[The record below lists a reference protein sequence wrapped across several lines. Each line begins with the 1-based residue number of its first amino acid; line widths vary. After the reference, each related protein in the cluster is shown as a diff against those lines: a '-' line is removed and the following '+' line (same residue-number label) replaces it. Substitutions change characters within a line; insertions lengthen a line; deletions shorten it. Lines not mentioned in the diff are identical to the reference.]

1 MLRSHTPYQPFGD
14 GYYKAPFNDDPTYQ
28 DPAILALSTSEESV
42 FSKESRDRDPGS
54 LIPPFAR
61 SYMSFGAGTQGH
73 EASLRIIEGKAIG
86 RAKGAQVFLCEV
98 QTTPSEYW
106 KAMGWTDSRFP
117 TKVIAKIFDPL
128 YYPTI
133 SPYGGERLDLVSWAD
148 KQFAHEA
155 AAYIEIHGHRQEH
168 PIIDDMTPNFFGTF
182 TMTHESPTPNEYP
195 HRFRQVRVVLLE
207 YIEGTPL
214 LNLCKIRRRRRSPD
228 ILVPTERAGTEE
240 ERLQVFARMLHGIVA
255 MESIGVFHEDPDPTN
270 IIIAE
275 NKAGTSAKAGTLAK
289 RVVIIDFNIS
299 RVERYTESGRHFA
312 QDLPRP
318 LHPRWRFGIDAFERF
333 GGWFPREWLDYV
345 EPYRRDSDDS
355 DTDPDEEAGDG
366 PGPSFTKWALKT
378 FHEDEFVLA
387 DEADEIAERQ
397 DAEAGAQQETDA
409 MEVDEHQ
416 PV

>member
-1 MLRSHTPYQPFGD
+1 
-14 GYYKAPFNDDPTYQ
+14 
-28 DPAILALSTSEESV
+28 V
-42 FSKESRDRDPGS
+42 FSKESRDRDPS
-54 LIPPFAR
+54 SPIPPFAR
-61 SYMSFGAGTQGH
+61 SYFGTQGH
-73 EASLRIIEGKAIG
+73 EASLRIVEGKAIG

-106 KAMGWTDSRFP
+106 KAMGWTDSHFP

-168 PIIDDMTPNFFGTF
+168 PIIDDITPNFFGTF
-182 TMTHESPTPNEYP
+182 TITHESPTDKYP
-195 HRFRQVRVVLLE
+195 YRFRQVRVVLLE
-207 YIEGTPL
+207 YIEGTSL
-214 LNLCKIRRRRRSPD
+214 LSLCSRRSPD

-255 MESIGVFHEDPDPTN
+255 MERIGVFHEDPDPRN

-275 NKAGTSAKAGTLAK
+275 NKAGTSAK
-289 RVVIIDFNIS
+289 RVVITDFNIS

-318 LHPRWRFGIDAFERF
+318 LHPRWRFGIDGFERF

-366 PGPSFTKWALKT
+366 PGPSFTKWARKT
-378 FHEDEFVLA
+378 FHKDEFVLA

-397 DAEAGAQQETDA
+397 DAEAGAQQEKDA